1 MGYPQFDF
9 TNLTNLFHR
18 LIGFYGIFSISAS
31 LYIIAIA
38 YGLSCV
44 HEPNVPAKSKPS
56 TEAKVTIKSTLADFF
71 DKAHVVETFKV
82 ALKRGTNQRRLRV
95 ILLMI
100 SLMVVIGPIYGEMTV
115 VYLFTRYK
123 FKWSEIEF
131 SLFSTYG
138 TVTGLLGN

>member
-1 MGYPQFDF
+1 MGYPQF
-9 TNLTNLFHR
+9 NLTNITNLSHR
-18 LIGFYGIFSISAS
+18 LVGFYGIFSISAA

-44 HEPNVPAKSKPS
+44 HEPNTPTKPKQLNES
-56 TEAKVTIKSTLADFF
+56 KVTIKSTLADFF
-71 DKAHVVETFKV
+71 DKAHVVDTFKV
-82 ALKRGTNQRRLRV
+82 ALKRGANQRRLRV
-95 ILLMI
+95 IMLMI

-131 SLFSTYG
+131 SLFSSYG
-138 TVTGLLGN
+138 TVTGLLGK